1 MYLTIGIAYRILPRV
16 ILYLYIAS
24 HSPVHRVTL
33 ASHSPVH
40 RVTLAPGTWH
50 ATFAVDGTPLGIGCQ
65 LQYTKIYTHTHLYT
79 YTYTHT
85 HTHIHDNDYFY
96 L

>member
-16 ILYLYIAS
+16 ILYLYI
-24 HSPVHRVTL
+24 